1 MSTTYAVIESGGKQ
15 YRVQK
20 GATIQ
25 VERLDAEP
33 GKDLTLD
40 RVVLFADGKTVK
52 VGSPVV
58 KGATVQAKVVG
69 HSRGKKLIVMKYRAK
84 SRYRRKTGHRQH
96 FTTIKIED
104 ITLK

>member
-1 MSTTYAVIESGGKQ
+1 MYAVIETGGKQ
-15 YRVQK
+15 YKVEK
-20 GATIQ
+20 GGTIQ
-25 VERLDAEP
+25 VELLDAEP

-58 KGATVQAKVVG
+58 KGAKVQAKVVG
-69 HSRGKKLIVMKYRAK
+69 HSRGKKVIVMKYRAK

-96 FTTIKIED
+96 YTTLRIED
-104 ITLK
+104 ILLE

>member
-1 MSTTYAVIESGGKQ
+1 MYAVIETGGKQ
-15 YRVQK
+15 YKVEK
-20 GATIQ
+20 GGTIQ

-58 KGATVQAKVVG
+58 KGAKV
-69 HSRGKKLIVMKYRAK
+69 
-84 SRYRRKTGHRQH
+84 
-96 FTTIKIED
+96 
-104 ITLK
+104 